1 MSKMQIKVPPPRQL
15 TNEETTHTLSQWR
28 INYKQYC
35 KRDDAFKP
43 FLLATTRWNAG
54 QTNYGFTA
62 AINNRQPEVLASDL
76 EDFLYMLASFLPHGY
91 ITDKIVKKST
101 SFESAFAIIEENYGL
116 VPSQE
121 TLCDFPTLSR
131 MPNEPYRQLYDRM
144 VSFVTKHL
152 MNRSA
157 TLPEVDGIAIPEG
170 GDQLSVSLLNLV
182 ALQWINTEGAKIP
195 NAAPSRGGITLS

>member
-1 MSKMQIKVPPPRQL
+1 MQIKVPPPRQL

-76 EDFLYMLASFLPHGY
+76 EDFLY
-91 ITDKIVKKST
+91 
-101 SFESAFAIIEENYGL
+101 
-116 VPSQE
+116 
-121 TLCDFPTLSR
+121 
-131 MPNEPYRQLYDRM
+131 NE
-144 VSFVTKHL
+144 
-152 MNRSA
+152 
-157 TLPEVDGIAIPEG
+157 
-170 GDQLSVSLLNLV
+170 
-182 ALQWINTEGAKIP
+182 
-195 NAAPSRGGITLS
+195 